1 MAVDSRISS
10 KTYKTN
16 VDELEPNDQNLKS
29 ELYEVSIFN
38 HVIKIAPGLVIQEDN
53 LSYCY
58 VYAIKNNKVVKKI
71 GVYELL
77 DDKAQDVFDLST
89 FSEGSLC
96 LFDVYERN
104 PSLILELEEAKE
116 EPTDT
121 VFDYLLT
128 KINDD
133 DPDKKI
139 ALTKNSYKGILLV
152 LTQKKKV
159 QEDENSRIITNLLN
173 IIKKSIETKKYFNET
188 TQEAIKKY
196 AKDLNKKILSLIVS
210 EPFLKV
216 RFIFTKDDEVYDDS
230 EFREWSIKTEITEYV
245 IVSVDTFEVVETYPA
260 DRLDERYMN
269 MVETVP
275 QGTSLNTQ
283 KVEPPKPIAKLET
296 IAEDKSAFKGSSLNG
311 PVESK
316 TKKEPKDPFEVDL
329 NAEEPKTKAETKTK
343 TKSETKPKT
352 KKETKDPFEVDLNA
366 EEPKTKTKTKTK
378 PSVKPEPKTK
388 SAGEG
393 FDLDLNAIDETEE
406 ASKESETKEPVKTRK
421 TRTPKKEESKTEE
434 SKTEESKTEES
445 KTEGKKLKTPGP
457 SIRTKIKKES

>member
-1 MAVDSRISS
+1 
-10 KTYKTN
+10 

-29 ELYEVSIFN
+29 ELYQVSIFN

-104 PSLILELEEAKE
+104 PSLILELEEVKE
-116 EPTDT
+116 ESDKDT

-133 DPDKKI
+133 EPDKKI

-173 IIKKSIETKKYFNET
+173 LIKKSIETKKYFNEA

-216 RFIFTKDDEVYDDS
+216 RFIFTKDDDAYDDS

-260 DRLDERYMN
+260 DRLDEKYMS
-269 MVETVP
+269 MVDTIP
-275 QGTSLNTQ
+275 KGTSLNTQ
-283 KVEPPKPIAKLET
+283 EVEAPKPITKMQT
-296 IAEDKSAFKGSSLNG
+296 IAEGTSLNG
-311 PVESK
+311 PVKE
-316 TKKEPKDPFEVDL
+316 TKAKKQTKDPFEVDL
-329 NAEEPKTKAETKTK
+329 NAEEPQTESKPKTKAETKTK
-343 TKSETKPKT
+343 TKT

-366 EEPKTKTKTKTK
+366 EEPKAESKTKTK
-378 PSVKPEPKTK
+378 PKPETKTK

-406 ASKESETKEPVKTRK
+406 PSKESETKEPVKTRK

-434 SKTEESKTEES
+434 T
-445 KTEGKKLKTPGP
+445 KTEGKKLKTPGS
-457 SIRTKIKKES
+457 SIRTKIKKET

>member
-77 DDKAQDVFDLST
+77 DDKSQDVFDLST

-104 PSLILELEEAKE
+104 PSLILELEEVKE
-116 EPTDT
+116 ESKDKDT

-133 DPDKKI
+133 EPDKKI

-173 IIKKSIETKKYFNET
+173 LIKKSIETKKYFNET

-216 RFIFTKDDEVYDDS
+216 RFIFTKDDEAYDDS

-283 KVEPPKPIAKLET
+283 KVEPPKPIVKMQT

-329 NAEEPKTKAETKTK
+329 NAEEPKAETKAETKAKTK
-343 TKSETKPKT
+343 TKT

-366 EEPKTKTKTKTK
+366 EEPKPKTKTK

-406 ASKESETKEPVKTRK
+406 SETKEPVKTRK
-421 TRTPKKEESKTEE
+421 TRTPKKEETKTEE
-434 SKTEESKTEES
+434 TKTEETKTEET
-445 KTEGKKLKTPGP
+445 KTDGKKLKTPGA
-457 SIRTKIKKES
+457 SMRTKIKKGE

>member
-296 IAEDKSAFKGSSLNG
+296 ISEDKSAFKGSSLNG

-316 TKKEPKDPFEVDL
+316 TKKE
-329 NAEEPKTKAETKTK
+329 
-343 TKSETKPKT
+343 
-352 KKETKDPFEVDLNA
+352 TKDPFEVDLNA
-366 EEPKTKTKTKTK
+366 EEPKPKTKTK
-378 PSVKPEPKTK
+378 PSVKAETKTK

-434 SKTEESKTEES
+434 SKTEESKTE
-445 KTEGKKLKTPGP
+445 GKKLKTPGP

>member
-1 MAVDSRISS
+1 MAVESRISS

-16 VDELEPNDQNLKS
+16 VDELEPNDQGLKS
-29 ELYEVSIFN
+29 DLYEVSIFN
-38 HVIKIAPGLVIQEDN
+38 HVVKISPGLVIKEDN

-58 VYAIKNNKVVKKI
+58 VYAIKNNKVVAKI
-71 GVYELL
+71 GVYETL
-77 DDKAQDVFDLST
+77 DETEDILDLST
-89 FSEGSLC
+89 FGEGTLC

-104 PSLILELEEAKE
+104 PSLILELEEVKE
-116 EPTDT
+116 ETNKDT

-133 DPDKKI
+133 EPDKKTT
-139 ALTKNSYKGILLV
+139 LTKNSYKGILLV
-152 LTQKKKV
+152 LTAKKKV

-173 IIKKSIETKKYFNET
+173 IIKKSISTKKYFNET

-196 AKDLNKKILSLIVS
+196 AKDLNKKVLSLIVS
-210 EPFLKV
+210 EPFLKI
-216 RFIFTKDDEVYDDS
+216 RFIFTKDDEAYDDS

-245 IVSVDTFEVVETYPA
+245 IVSVDTFEVIETYPA
-260 DRLDERYMN
+260 DSLNEKYAD
-269 MVETVP
+269 MVETIP
-275 QGTSLNTQ
+275 KGTSLNTQ
-283 KVEPPKPIAKLET
+283 EVDAPKPVAKMQT
-296 IAEDKSAFKGSSLNG
+296 IAEGTSLNG
-311 PVESK
+311 PVK
-316 TKKEPKDPFEVDL
+316 
-329 NAEEPKTKAETKTK
+329 ETKTK
-343 TKSETKPKT
+343 TKT

-366 EEPKTKTKTKTK
+366 EEPKKETKDPFEVDLNAEEPKAETKSKTKTK
-378 PSVKPEPKTK
+378 PSVKAETKPSVKVEPSVKAETKTEKTK

-421 TRTPKKEESKTEE
+421 TRTPKKEET
-434 SKTEESKTEES
+434 KTEES

>member
-173 IIKKSIETKKYFNET
+173 LIKKSIETKKYFNEA

-260 DRLDERYMN
+260 DRLDEKYMS
-269 MVETVP
+269 MVDTIP
-275 QGTSLNTQ
+275 KGTSLNTQ
-283 KVEPPKPIAKLET
+283 EVEAPKPITKMQT
-296 IAEDKSAFKGSSLNG
+296 IAEGTSLNG
-311 PVESK
+311 PVKE
-316 TKKEPKDPFEVDL
+316 TKAKKQTKDPFEVDL
-329 NAEEPKTKAETKTK
+329 NAEEPQTETKPKTKAETKTK
-343 TKSETKPKT
+343 TKT

-366 EEPKTKTKTKTK
+366 EEPKAESKTKTK
-378 PSVKPEPKTK
+378 PKPETKTK

-406 ASKESETKEPVKTRK
+406 ASKEPESKEPVKTRK
-421 TRTPKKEESKTEE
+421 TRTPKKEETKTEE
-434 SKTEESKTEES
+434 SKTEET

>member
-16 VDELEPNDQNLKS
+16 VDELEPNDQNIKS

-104 PSLILELEEAKE
+104 PSLILELEEVKE
-116 EPTDT
+116 ESDKDT

-260 DRLDERYMN
+260 DRLEERYMN
-269 MVETVP
+269 MLAETIP
-275 QGTSLNTQ
+275 KGTSLNTQ
-283 KVEPPKPIAKLET
+283 VIEPPKPIAKLET
-296 IAEDKSAFKGSSLNG
+296 IAEDKSAFKGTSLNG
-311 PVESK
+311 AVKEPLEGDLIAEESK
-316 TKKEPKDPFEVDL
+316 T
-329 NAEEPKTKAETKTK
+329 ET
-343 TKSETKPKT
+343 
-352 KKETKDPFEVDLNA
+352 
-366 EEPKTKTKTKTK
+366 KTKTKTKTK
-378 PSVKPEPKTK
+378 PKTK
-388 SAGEG
+388 TKDPLEV
-393 FDLDLNAIDETEE
+393 DLNAIDEMEP
-406 ASKESETKEPVKTRK
+406 SKESSVKEPSVKEPSVKEPSVKEPSVKEPSVKEPSVKEPSVKEPSVKEPSKEPTEEPSAKTRK
-421 TRTPKKEESKTEE
+421 TREPKEDSKKEV
-434 SKTEESKTEES
+434 
-445 KTEGKKLKTPGP
+445 KKLKTPGP
-457 SIRTKIKKES
+457 SMRTKIKKPE